1 MQFLQLNVIAIMPA
15 NVNRRLI
22 VEKMDFVARILISIA
37 IISIVTVTQM
47 ESIPV
52 IHTCVVT
59 VKLAPQ
65 MVPMDVKTHMGDGT
79 KGNVNTIVSPIN
91 LLVSIFNLCSSKIIL
106 YAPVIY

>member
-1 MQFLQLNVIAIMPA
+1 MQFLQLNVIVLILA

-22 VEKMDFVARILISIA
+22 VEKMDFVAKILSSVPLV
-37 IISIVTVTQM
+37 SIVTVTQQ
-47 ESIPV
+47 ESI
-52 IHTCVVT
+52 VT
-59 VKLAPQ
+59 AKLAPQ

>member
-65 MVPMDVKTHMGDGT
+65 MVPMDVIAFHGDGS
-79 KGNVNTIVSPIN
+79 NRNANTIVSPIN
-91 LLVSIFNLCSSKIIL
+91 LVVSLFHLSNL
-106 YAPVIY
+106 